1 MGPSVA
7 IKEKSTDRKARQ
19 ELTWLA
25 GGAWLASKFLL
36 GQGLAQALM
45 LLVGLL
51 LLRLLSIE
59 QYALYTVAGTLLA
72 LVTVGSNFGLS
83 QAIVSLGAARRDD
96 KYHLGALLDAARR
109 LTRYLMGPTMI
120 ATAIVAYMMMRV
132 QPWPLDNKIICV
144 ILIFLIGVA
153 QIESSLGRA
162 ILNIHHDA
170 RATFRVSFAEAGTR
184 LLLLP
189 LVSLWPTAALALL
202 ANLAGAIAASILTAR
217 RTRELCHSSDQ
228 SEAIQT
234 SQLIGFIV
242 PIAPMVIYAV
252 AQGQIAILLLT
263 AFAEPRAIAE
273 TGALSRLGQVFN
285 VLQLINPFLIQP
297 VFARIVSRTDFA
309 AKSAAVISALLVLC
323 IFTITS
329 TYVVPNWWLLII
341 GDKYSGLAQ
350 ELPIALAVSLA
361 TIVGGTLYTMVI
373 ARGSTRWQSTAILPC
388 LGGQLVFVAVYGV
401 HTTWHA
407 LMLSLIP
414 AVAYAL
420 VQTILLTQLLR
431 NGSLSGRALA
441 D

>member
-144 ILIFLIGVA
+144 I
-153 QIESSLGRA
+153 Q
-162 ILNIHHDA
+162 
-170 RATFRVSFAEAGTR
+170 
-184 LLLLP
+184 
-189 LVSLWPTAALALL
+189 
-202 ANLAGAIAASILTAR
+202 
-217 RTRELCHSSDQ
+217 
-228 SEAIQT
+228 
-234 SQLIGFIV
+234 
-242 PIAPMVIYAV
+242 
-252 AQGQIAILLLT
+252 
-263 AFAEPRAIAE
+263 
-273 TGALSRLGQVFN
+273 
-285 VLQLINPFLIQP
+285 
-297 VFARIVSRTDFA
+297 
-309 AKSAAVISALLVLC
+309 
-323 IFTITS
+323 
-329 TYVVPNWWLLII
+329 
-341 GDKYSGLAQ
+341 
-350 ELPIALAVSLA
+350 
-361 TIVGGTLYTMVI
+361 
-373 ARGSTRWQSTAILPC
+373 
-388 LGGQLVFVAVYGV
+388 
-401 HTTWHA
+401 
-407 LMLSLIP
+407 
-414 AVAYAL
+414 
-420 VQTILLTQLLR
+420 
-431 NGSLSGRALA
+431 
-441 D
+441 